1 MATIKDI
8 AQLAGVSP
16 ATVSRVLNYDP
27 ELSVAEETKQKIF
40 EAAENL
46 NYTKHLKTTRSYKA
60 SLLLVQWYNA
70 KEELED
76 LYYLSIRLGI
86 EKKAQEL
93 GFEITHETLGEGN
106 FLEKN
111 FDGVLA
117 LGKFSKEQVATFAK
131 ISENLLFVD
140 FDAYDLGYNS
150 LVVDFKQ
157 GVKQALQALQEASVA
172 TVGFLGGIERAK
184 GSKEVLPDPRKFWYE
199 SQVADFAFQ
208 KTNFYYEAPFTVS
221 GGYEALKKALAL
233 GKTLPKGLF
242 CASDALAIG
251 ASRALQEAGYK
262 IPEDIALVGF
272 NDVSV
277 AKYVTPSLST
287 VKVHT
292 EWMGEVALSVMG
304 ELLAVKA
311 PVSRKIVLG
320 TSFISRA
327 STQKNKKT

>member
-46 NYTKHLKTTRSYKA
+46 NYTKHLKATRSYKA
-60 SLLLVQWYNA
+60 SLLLLQWYNA

-93 GFEITHETLGEGN
+93 GFEITHGTLGEGH

-117 LGKFSKEQVATFAK
+117 LGKFSKEQVASFAK

-140 FDAYDLGYNS
+140 FDAYDLGYDS

-157 GVKQALQALQEASVA
+157 GVKQALQALKETKVA
-172 TVGFLGGIERAK
+172 TVGFLGGLEKAK
-184 GSKEVLPDPRKFWYE
+184 GSHEVLPDPRKMWYDT
-199 SQVADFAFQ
+199 QVGDFDFT
-208 KTNFYYEAPFTVS
+208 KSDFYYEAPFTVS
-221 GGYEALKKALAL
+221 GGYEAMKKVLTE
-233 GKTLPKGLF
+233 KKVLPEGLF

-262 IPEDIALVGF
+262 IPEDLALVGF

-304 ELLAVKA
+304 ELLGEKA
-311 PVSRKIVLG
+311 PVPRKIILG
-320 TSFISRA
+320 TSFIQRN
-327 STQKNKKT
+327 STKKN